1 MKEKTLDELTI
12 EVQEERAKKKINAK
26 LKTLELMS
34 EKLEN
39 AIQEVDRL
47 DRLLKEIS
55 AAPLED
61 FDTDTV
67 EGRSHYKKQLI
78 A

>member
-12 EVQEERAKKKINAK
+12 EVQEERTKKKIDAK
-26 LKTLELMS
+26 FRTLEQLN

-39 AIQEVDRL
+39 ATQEVDRIE
-47 DRLLKEIS
+47 RILKVIS

-61 FDTDTV
+61 FNTDSG
-67 EGRSHYKKQLI
+67 EGCSPYKKQFI

>member
-12 EVQEERAKKKINAK
+12 EVQEERTKKKINAK

-47 DRLLKEIS
+47 ERILKEIS

-67 EGRSHYKKQLI
+67 EGRSHYKKQFM